1 VRVFLC
7 LLNSNNPVPVRY
19 HRVNLVDQSMSMQE
33 NEVGQEVEAVTPTEQ
48 EQAQLPVEVDTE
60 SGAVQTAGAE
70 EQQAQKPKHEWVQR
84 RINQL
89 ANERKEALLRAEAAE
104 ARLRESSPNQQPE
117 SRPMTQDEIRAEAKR
132 LVQQERFDESCNKV
146 FDAGKTEFGGEW
158 DSSLKTFQML
168 GGASPDFLEAI
179 TSMDNGH
186 KVLHALG
193 QDPETAERIL
203 SLPPLRMAL
212 ELARLEAKAG
222 TSAPTPKQVSKAP
235 APITPVGGKS
245 APVEPAEF
253 ASTAEYIAWKK
264 RNKG

>member
-1 VRVFLC
+1 
-7 LLNSNNPVPVRY
+7 
-19 HRVNLVDQSMSMQE
+19 MQE
-33 NEVGQEVEAVTPTEQ
+33 NEVGQEVEAVTPTVE
-48 EQAQLPVEVDTE
+48 EQAQQPVEVAAE
-60 SGAVQTAGAE
+60 SGAVESAQAE
-70 EQQAQKPKHEWVQR
+70 EQPSQKPKHEWVQR

-104 ARLRESSPNQQPE
+104 ARLRESMPSQQPE

-132 LVQQERFDESCNKV
+132 LIEQERFDESCNKV
-146 FDAGKTEFGGEW
+146 FDAGKGEFGGDW
-158 DSSLKTFQML
+158 DSSLRTFQML
-168 GGASPDFLEAI
+168 GGASPDFLQAI
-179 TSMDNGH
+179 TSMDHGH

-193 QDPETAERIL
+193 QDPETAERVL

-212 ELARLEAKAG
+212 ELARLEAKVSA
-222 TSAPTPKQVSKAP
+222 SAPTPKPVSKAP